1 MRQILRQVTGMKV
14 HTLTA
19 TDQHYPA
26 AAAPPRPLPV
36 ISRLRDRWRRPG
48 SVPAGSSPS
57 THPDTH
63 TSTGRAQ
70 TTAQEIRAT
79 RRATVTDKTG
89 RVTDGARVGA
99 MREYLCAVIP
109 ALQPALDQFGGAA
122 VHLVRAS
129 FDVGEHIDDP
139 AQVLQIPAAAV
150 PG

>member
-70 TTAQEIRAT
+70 TTAQESRAT

-89 RVTDGARVGA
+89 RVTAGARVVASGPGDV
-99 MREYLCAVIP
+99 RSP
-109 ALQPALDQFGGAA
+109 AA
-122 VHLVRAS
+122 VA
-129 FDVGEHIDDP
+129 VG
-139 AQVLQIPAAAV
+139 
-150 PG
+150 